1 MTWCFCD
8 QTDRDANIA
17 AVFNNLVQMRV
28 ARAIPALNPR
38 RRFFMNEEQP
48 TLKVVDRRPF
58 NADGTPRELSP
69 EEKEASERAA
79 ADFSKAS
86 AAESAPPPP
95 APAQPAAPPEV
106 KVHREDAPAPP
117 TASPRDEREPARASR
132 DPLDDPA
139 SFLSLIMSLASNA
152 AASLGMMPHPVT
164 GETGVDLKTA
174 KHWIDVLGMLEEKT
188 QGNLDPQEAQVMESL
203 LADLRMQ
210 YVSFTNAPQPAP
222 SKFSASDITG
232 GK

>member
-1 MTWCFCD
+1 
-8 QTDRDANIA
+8 
-17 AVFNNLVQMRV
+17 
-28 ARAIPALNPR
+28 
-38 RRFFMNEEQP
+38 MNEEQP

-86 AAESAPPPP
+86 AAESAPPRP
-95 APAQPAAPPEV
+95 APAQPAAPAEV
-106 KVHREDAPAPP
+106 KGQREDASAPP
-117 TASPRDEREPARASR
+117 SASPQAERQPARAGR

-188 QGNLDPQEAQVMESL
+188 HGNLDPQEAQVMESL

-210 YVSFTNAPQPAP
+210 YVSFTSSPQPPPA
-222 SKFSASDITG
+222 KFSASDITG

>member
-1 MTWCFCD
+1 
-8 QTDRDANIA
+8 
-17 AVFNNLVQMRV
+17 
-28 ARAIPALNPR
+28 
-38 RRFFMNEEQP
+38 MNDEQP

-58 NADGTPRELSP
+58 NPDGTPRELSP
-69 EEKEASERAA
+69 EEKEATERAA
-79 ADFSKAS
+79 ADFSRSS
-86 AAESAPPPP
+86 AAENVP
-95 APAQPAAPPEV
+95 
-106 KVHREDAPAPP
+106 RPAPP
-117 TASPRDEREPARASR
+117 ATSAEAAMHREPQAKPSPSAPRAESEPAHGGG

-174 KHWIDVLGMLEEKT
+174 KHWIDVLGMLEQKSR
-188 QGNLDPQEAQVMESL
+188 GNLDPQEDHVLEGL

-210 YVSFTNAPQPAP
+210 YVSFTSSPTPPPA
-222 SKFSASDITG
+222 KFSASDITG

>member
-1 MTWCFCD
+1 MS
-8 QTDRDANIA
+8 
-17 AVFNNLVQMRV
+17 
-28 ARAIPALNPR
+28 
-38 RRFFMNEEQP
+38 EEQP
-48 TLKVVDRRPF
+48 AFKVVDRRPF
-58 NADGTPRELSP
+58 NPDGTPRELT
-69 EEKEASERAA
+69 EQEKEEAERAA
-79 ADFSKAS
+79 KVAAVENAAAKAMAAQPEPTVQTPSESQPHAHERAERRSAS
-86 AAESAPPPP
+86 AG
-95 APAQPAAPPEV
+95 
-106 KVHREDAPAPP
+106 
-117 TASPRDEREPARASR
+117 

-174 KHWIDVLGMLEEKT
+174 KHWIDVLGMLDQKT
-188 QGNLDPQEAQVMESL
+188 HGNLDEQEAMMLENL

-210 YVSFTNAPQPAP
+210 YVSFTNAPTPPP